1 MFRLHDNTRRRI
13 CRAVFLLLC
22 VVPTAGVSAWCARRH
37 LPGVA
42 AAEAK
47 RLERELGLDVSLA
60 GLRYLR
66 PGRVLYEGL
75 ELRDPETG
83 RPLLRCRALEAD
95 WQRSTDR
102 EGRPRASL
110 VLIASQPEIE
120 ATAADPE
127 MGARQVGAPLGELL
141 DRMLR
146 CPTILRM
153 VPGGSQTDVRLAAGQ
168 LTLRAAGGS
177 QTFSGLQGSIESFA
191 GGTQAEAS
199 FRLAGIDTPQP
210 IRIRIVRNRQITPPA
225 TGFELDTGGGAV
237 PCGLLAIGL
246 PLLERLGPRSRL
258 RGYIWANQTGDGRRA
273 PTGHRSAGVVAEAKL
288 WSRWSADWEGEFAGQ
303 VSDVDLDELV
313 TGHFPHKLG
322 GTAQVTIQ
330 SARFRRQ
337 RLEEATGTLVAGPGV
352 ISRSLIDA
360 AVEQLGLVRGVEPQ
374 TPGELVPYEQLAAG
388 FLIDA
393 RGLQLQGGCSPSG
406 HRSEGLVA
414 GAILA
419 DRQGR
424 LLGEPVVQPQPVVAL
439 VRTLVPASQHQVPAT
454 RQTDWLIGHL
464 PVPQVV
470 PPAGARPAVPQARL
484 RLHHEGPQ

>member
-22 VVPTAGVSAWCARRH
+22 VVPTTGVSVWCARRH
-37 LPGVA
+37 LPRVVT
-42 AAEAK
+42 AEAE

-75 ELRDPETG
+75 ELADPETG

-95 WQRSTDR
+95 WQQSTDR

-120 ATAADPE
+120 ATAADRL
-127 MGARQVGAPLGELL
+127 AELL

-146 CPTILRM
+146 RPTILRT

-177 QTFSGLQGSIESFA
+177 QTLSELQGSIESLA
-191 GGTQAEAS
+191 GGTRAEAS

-210 IRIRIVRNRQITPPA
+210 IRIRVVRNRQITPPA

-237 PCGLLAIGL
+237 PCGLLAVGL

-258 RGYIWANQTGDGRRA
+258 RGYIWANQTGDGQTSA
-273 PTGHRSAGVVAEAKL
+273 AQTSAG
-288 WSRWSADWEGEFAGQ
+288 WEGEFAGQ
-303 VSDVDLDELV
+303 VYDVDLDDLV
-313 TGHFPHKLG
+313 SGHFPHKLG
-322 GTAQVTIQ
+322 GTVQVTVQ

-337 RLEEATGTLVAGPGV
+337 RLEEAAGTLVAGPGV

-360 AVEQLGLVRGVEPQ
+360 AVERLGLQRGGEPQ
-374 TPGELVPYEQLAAG
+374 TPGELVPYEQLAVG

-406 HRSEGLVA
+406 HRSGALVA
-414 GAILA
+414 GAILV

-470 PPAGARPAVPQARL
+470 PPAGARPELPQARL
-484 RLHHEGPQ
+484 RLGRGS

>member
-13 CRAVFLLLC
+13 CRAAFLLLC
-22 VVPTAGVSAWCARRH
+22 VLPTASVSVWCARRH
-37 LPGVA
+37 LPGGA

-47 RLERELGLDVSLA
+47 RLERELGLEVSLA

-95 WQRSTDR
+95 WQQSTDR
-102 EGRPRASL
+102 EGRPRMSL

-120 ATAADPE
+120 AAAADP
-127 MGARQVGAPLGELL
+127 QVGAPLGELL

-146 CPTILRM
+146 RQTILRT
-153 VPGGSQTDVRLAAGQ
+153 VPGEPQTDVRLAAGQ

-177 QTFSGLQGSIESFA
+177 QTLSELQGSIESFA

-258 RGYIWANQTGDGRRA
+258 RGYIWANQKGGKGT
-273 PTGHRSAGVVAEAKL
+273 SAG
-288 WSRWSADWEGEFAGQ
+288 WEGEFAGQ
-303 VSDVDLDELV
+303 VYDVDLDDLV

-337 RLEEATGTLVAGPGV
+337 RLEEASGTLVAGPGV

-360 AVEQLGLVRGVEPQ
+360 AVEQLGLVLGAEPQ
-374 TPGELVPYEQLAAG
+374 TPGELVPYEQLAVG

-393 RGLQLQGGCSPSG
+393 RGLQLQGGCSEAG
-406 HRSEGLVA
+406 HRSEAVA
-414 GAILA
+414 AGTILA

-424 LLGEPVVQPQPVVAL
+424 LLGEPVVQPQPLVAL
-439 VRTLVPASQHQVPAT
+439 VRTLVPASRHQVPAT

-484 RLHHEGPQ
+484 RLGRGS

>member
-22 VVPTAGVSAWCARRH
+22 VVPTAGVSVWCARRH

-42 AAEAK
+42 AAEAQ
-47 RLERELGLDVSLA
+47 RLERELGLGVSLA

-75 ELRDPETG
+75 ELADPETG

-95 WQRSTDR
+95 WQQFTDR

-120 ATAADPE
+120 AAAAHPQV
-127 MGARQVGAPLGELL
+127 GARQVGAPLGELL
-141 DRMLR
+141 DRVLR
-146 CPTILRM
+146 RATILRM
-153 VPGGSQTDVRLAAGQ
+153 VPGGSRTDVRLAAGQ
-168 LTLRAAGGS
+168 LTLRAADGS
-177 QTFSGLQGSIESFA
+177 QTLSGLRGSIESFA

-199 FRLAGIDTPQP
+199 FRLAGIETPQP

-237 PCGLLAIGL
+237 PCGLLAVGL

-258 RGYIWANQTGDGRRA
+258 RGYIWASQTGDNQTS
-273 PTGHRSAGVVAEAKL
+273 TG
-288 WSRWSADWEGEFAGQ
+288 WEGEFAGQ
-303 VSDVDLDELV
+303 VYDVDLDDLV

-322 GTAQVTIQ
+322 GVAQVTVQ

-337 RLEEATGTLVAGPGV
+337 RLEEASGTLVAGPGV

-393 RGLQLQGGCSPSG
+393 RGLRLQGGCSGAG
-406 HRSEGLVA
+406 HRSEALVA
-414 GAILA
+414 GTILA
-419 DRQGR
+419 DRQGP

-470 PPAGARPAVPQARL
+470 PPADARPEQPQARL
-484 RLHHEGPQ
+484 RLGRGS